1 MERRRGRGGGTL
13 TMGLR
18 SIASRL
24 LWRAGLER
32 RRDTSGDELYGRRCF
47 SQEGEDMLLARIFEG
62 RERGFYVDVGAHHPQ
77 RFSNT
82 YYFYLRGWRGIN
94 IDAAPGSMKPFQTV
108 RSGDINLEIPISDS
122 RQVLT
127 YYSFNEP
134 ALNTFLK
141 EVAAERDG
149 LDDFRIVSEQQL
161 ETRTLAEVLDEHLA
175 PGAEIDFM
183 SVDVEGL
190 DYQVLKSN
198 DWARF
203 RPRVVLVEDLNVAS
217 LERLD
222 ESPSAQLLRREGYR
236 PTSKTLYTL
245 FFSRTD

>member
-1 MERRRGRGGGTL
+1 
-13 TMGLR
+13 MGLR
-18 SIASRL
+18 GIAGRL
-24 LWRAGLER
+24 LWRAGFQR
-32 RRDTSGDELYGRRCF
+32 RRPPTGDELYGRLCF
-47 SQEGEDMLLARIFEG
+47 SQEGEDMVLARMFEG

-94 IDAAPGSMKPFQTV
+94 IDAAPGSMKPFEAL
-108 RSGDINLEIPISDS
+108 RPGDINLEVPISDS

-127 YYSFNEP
+127 YYAFNEP
-134 ALNTFLK
+134 ALNSFS
-141 EVAAERDG
+141 AEIARARDG
-149 LDDFRIVSEQQL
+149 LGDWRIVAEHRL
-161 ETRTLAEVLDEHLA
+161 ETRTLAEVLAEHLA

-190 DYQVLKSN
+190 DHQVLKSN
-198 DWARF
+198 DWSRY
-203 RPRVVLVEDLNVAS
+203 RPRVVLFEDLNAS

-222 ESPSAQLLRREGYR
+222 ESEAARLLKREGDR
-236 PTSKTLYTL
+236 LTAKTFYTL

>member
-1 MERRRGRGGGTL
+1 
-13 TMGLR
+13 MGLR
-18 SIASRL
+18 SIAGRL
-24 LWRAGLER
+24 LWRAGFQR
-32 RRDTSGDELYGRRCF
+32 RRSPSGDELYGQLCF
-47 SQEGEDMLLARIFEG
+47 SQEGEDILLARIFNG
-62 RERGFYVDVGAHHPQ
+62 QERGFYVDVGAHHPQ

-94 IDAAPGSMKPFQTV
+94 IDAAPGSMAPFEAV
-108 RSGDINLEIPISDS
+108 RPGDINLEVPISDS

-134 ALNTFLK
+134 ALNSFSP
-141 EVAAERDG
+141 EVARERDG
-149 LDDFRIVSEQQL
+149 LGDYRIISEQQL
-161 ETRTLAEVLDEHLA
+161 ETRTLAEVLGEHLA

-236 PTSKTLYTL
+236 PTSKTFYTL
-245 FFSRTD
+245 FFTRTD

>member
-1 MERRRGRGGGTL
+1 
-13 TMGLR
+13 MGLR
-18 SIASRL
+18 GIAGRL
-24 LWRAGLER
+24 LWRAGFER
-32 RRDTSGDELYGRRCF
+32 RRAAAPSGDELYGRLCF

-94 IDAAPGSMKPFQTV
+94 LDAAPGSMAPFEAA
-108 RSGDINLEIPISDS
+108 RPGDINLEVPISDS

-134 ALNTFLK
+134 ALNTFSA
-141 EVAAERDG
+141 EVARERDG
-149 LDDFRIVSEQQL
+149 LGDYRIVSERQL
-161 ETRTLAEVLDEHLA
+161 ETRTLAEVLAEHLA
-175 PGAEIDFM
+175 PGVEIDFM

-190 DYQVLKSN
+190 DHQVLKSN

-203 RPRVVLVEDLNVAS
+203 RPRVVLVEDLNAAS

-222 ESPSAQLLRREGYR
+222 ESPVARLLRREGYR
-236 PTSKTLYTL
+236 PTAKTFYTL

>member
-1 MERRRGRGGGTL
+1 VGRRRGRGGGTL

-18 SIASRL
+18 SIAGRL
-24 LWRAGLER
+24 LWRAGLQR
-32 RRDTSGDELYGRRCF
+32 RRPPSGDELYGRLCF
-47 SQEGEDMLLARIFEG
+47 SQEGEDILLARIFDG
-62 RERGFYVDVGAHHPQ
+62 QERGLYVDVGAHHPQ

-94 IDAAPGSMKPFQTV
+94 IDAAPGSMAPFEAL
-108 RSGDINLEIPISDS
+108 RPGDINLEVPISDS

-134 ALNTFLK
+134 ALNSFSP
-141 EVAAERDG
+141 EVAQERDG
-149 LDDFRIVSEQQL
+149 MGDFRIVSEQQL
-161 ETRTLAEVLDEHLA
+161 ETRTLAEVLGEHLA

-198 DWARF
+198 DWTRF
-203 RPRVVLVEDLNVAS
+203 RPRIVLVEDLNIS
-217 LERLD
+217 DLQQLD
-222 ESPSAQLLRREGYR
+222 ESPVVTLLRSVGYR
-236 PTSKTLYTL
+236 PTCKTYYT
-245 FFSRTD
+245 FVFTRTD

>member
-1 MERRRGRGGGTL
+1 
-13 TMGLR
+13 
-18 SIASRL
+18 
-24 LWRAGLER
+24 
-32 RRDTSGDELYGRRCF
+32 
-47 SQEGEDMLLARIFEG
+47 MLLARIFEG
-62 RERGFYVDVGAHHPQ
+62 QERGFYVDVGAHHPQ

-94 IDAAPGSMKPFQTV
+94 IDAAPGSMKPFKAV
-108 RSGDINLEIPISDS
+108 RPEDINLEVPISDS

-134 ALNTFLK
+134 ALNTFSP

-149 LDDFRIVSEQQL
+149 LDTFRLVSEQRL

-190 DYQVLKSN
+190 DYQVLQSN
-198 DWARF
+198 DWTRF
-203 RPRVVLVEDLNVAS
+203 RPRVVLVEDLNVS
-217 LERLD
+217 DLQELE
-222 ESPSAQLLRREGYR
+222 ESSVVALLRRVGYR
-236 PTSKTLYTL
+236 PICKTVYT
-245 FFSRTD
+245 FVFTRTDG